1 MRNKIPICAILDAKV
16 TIVKNL
22 AKAGRPSGA
31 LCAVVNEFP
40 IITIGHDSVSPS
52 RCDAALVSQSV
63 LTENGAMAKPMIND
77 AKYFLCPRSLGCW
90 SCLWFRT

>member
-22 AKAGRPSGA
+22 AKAGRPCGA

-40 IITIGHDSVSPS
+40 IITIGHESDSPSPS

-77 AKYFLCPRSLGCW
+77 AEYFL
-90 SCLWFRT
+90 